1 MTEMLRIDDLRIR
14 FGGVQAVGG
23 VTLSVAQGELLGLIG
38 PNGAGKTTF
47 LSLITGILK
56 PDSGRVIL
64 AGEDISGLS
73 THDRVRRGIALT
85 HQIVRPF
92 TSLTVFENVVL
103 AAGVKRN
110 RLALGAMF
118 QVSRIKEE
126 KVANALLAR
135 VGLEKYKDAYPG
147 VLPLGLLKRLEV
159 ARAVALNSKIILFD
173 EPLAGLNEKETN
185 ELADTITELNRDGL
199 TVILVEHNLGQV
211 LRIASRLVVLD
222 GGCVIA
228 DGNPDTVMENPSVRS
243 AYIGNPRDENAG
255 A

>member
-1 MTEMLRIDDLRIR
+1 MSDLLCTDDLSIR

-23 VTLSVAQGELLGLIG
+23 VTLSIAKGELLGLIG

-64 AGEDISGLS
+64 AGKDISRLS
-73 THDRVRRGIALT
+73 THERVRRGIAIT

-92 TSLTVFENVVL
+92 TSLTVLENVVL

-118 QVSRIKEE
+118 QVSRIREE
-126 KVANALLAR
+126 KLANALLER
-135 VGLEKYKDAYPG
+135 VGLEKYKDAYPK

-159 ARAVALNSKIILFD
+159 ARAVALNCKILLFD
-173 EPLAGLNEKETN
+173 EPLAGLNQKETK
-185 ELADTITELNRDGL
+185 ELADTIIELNRDGL

-228 DGNPDTVMENPSVRS
+228 DGNPGSVMDNPSVRS
-243 AYIGNPRDENAG
+243 AYIGNPREENAG
-255 A
+255 T

>member
-1 MTEMLRIDDLRIR
+1 MGIPKIR
-14 FGGVQAVGG
+14 PR
-23 VTLSVAQGELLGLIG
+23 E
-38 PNGAGKTTF
+38 
-47 LSLITGILK
+47 
-56 PDSGRVIL
+56 
-64 AGEDISGLS
+64 
-73 THDRVRRGIALT
+73 
-85 HQIVRPF
+85 IVRPF
-92 TSLTVFENVVL
+92 ISLTVLENVVL

-110 RLALGAMF
+110 RLALGALF
-118 QVSRIKEE
+118 QVSRSKEE
-126 KVANALLAR
+126 KLAIALLER

-159 ARAVALNSKIILFD
+159 ARAVALNPKILLFD

-228 DGNPDTVMENPSVRS
+228 DGNPGSVMDNPNVRS
-243 AYIGNPRDENAG
+243 AYIGNPKEENAG

>member
-1 MTEMLRIDDLRIR
+1 MSELLCVDDLSIR

-23 VTLSVAQGELLGLIG
+23 VTLSIAKGELLGLIG

-56 PDSGRVIL
+56 PDTGRVIL

-73 THDRVRRGIALT
+73 THQRVRRGIALT

-92 TSLTVFENVVL
+92 SSLTVLENVVL
-103 AAGVKRN
+103 AAGLKRN
-110 RLALGAMF
+110 RRALGAMF

-126 KVANALLAR
+126 KSADVLLKR

-159 ARAVALNSKIILFD
+159 ARALALNSKILLFD
-173 EPLAGLNEKETN
+173 EPLAGLNQKETN
-185 ELADTITELNRDGL
+185 ELADTITELNQDGL
-199 TVILVEHNLGQV
+199 TVILVEHNLAQV
-211 LRIASRLVVLD
+211 LRVASRLVVLD

-228 DGNPDTVMENPSVRS
+228 DGNPGSVMDNLSVRS
-243 AYIGNPRDENAG
+243 AYIGNPREENAG